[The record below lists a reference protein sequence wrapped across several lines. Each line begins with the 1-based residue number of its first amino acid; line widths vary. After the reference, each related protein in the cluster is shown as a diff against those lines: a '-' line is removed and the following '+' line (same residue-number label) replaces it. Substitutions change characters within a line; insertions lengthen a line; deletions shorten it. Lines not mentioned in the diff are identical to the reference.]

1 MKNIKKPIT
10 WILAIALLG
19 YLAISNINSDKSVF
33 NFGSN
38 YKYETVEKDPLN
50 TLIYTLDNG
59 LKVYMSVNTDE
70 PRIQTNIAV
79 NTGSKHDPADAT
91 GLAHYLEHML
101 FKGTSEMGSINWK
114 EEQKLLKQISDLF
127 EKRRG
132 TIDEDARKT
141 IYHQI
146 DSISLLA
153 AQYAVPNEYDKM
165 ISSLG
170 AKGTNAYTSLER
182 TVYINDIPSNEFEK
196 WLIIESE
203 RFSELVLRLFH
214 TELEV
219 VYEEFNRSRDNDYR
233 LSYET
238 MNKSLHKKHPYG
250 TQTTLGTSEH
260 LKNPSMEKIHEYFNE
275 RYVPNNI
282 AIVLAGD
289 LNPDKT
295 IDLIE
300 KYFGHYKA
308 KEVPEFIP
316 PIEDPIIEPEIINV
330 QGSDAEWV
338 DIGFRLPGIDHEDTY
353 ILPFMDGLLAN
364 RQAAGL
370 IDLNLVKGQKI
381 LSGYS
386 SYSIYKDYSKF
397 NLHAEP
403 REGQSLEDAKTLLL
417 AELEKIKKGEFEDW
431 MLSAVIKN
439 FKLNDLRSNEYND
452 SRASKM
458 TDAFIMK
465 QDWSVIVNENDKL
478 STLTK
483 QDVIDFA
490 NKYFGNNYIVV
501 NKLTGD
507 RNRIKVEKPEISTM
521 PLNRDTLSTFNSS
534 YEIVENDPLKIVYTL
549 DNGLKI
555 AMSISPFASKFKK
568 MKYSRLTPVYNNYKS
583 DINESQLNSGI
594 PFYYV
599 NNTTNEVF
607 SLSYILDMGEF
618 SDQEMALA
626 VEYLQYLGT
635 DKYTAND
642 IEKEMFKLGLS
653 YSIYAAE
660 ERVYVNLSGLEESLE
675 QGIVMFEHILANAQ
689 SDQKAYD
696 NMISDILK
704 ERKDN
709 KLSKGVISSGMR
721 AYAKYG
727 EDSPFK
733 HMISSESLQTMD
745 IESLASKIKELTSF
759 EHYVYYYGRKEVEE
773 VKGLLEQ
780 YHKVPQEF
788 KSLIEPKE
796 FAELDNEKNIVY
808 FTDYDMVQS
817 EITMMSKV
825 SSYNKDLIPSARIF
839 NEYFGS
845 GLSSIVFQEIRE
857 SNALAYSAYSYFT
870 SPWKRDKSHYVQAY
884 LGTQVDKLGDA
895 TDALLELMNNMP
907 EVEKQFVGA
916 KVAALKKIETSRTK
930 RSSLFWSYLSAKEM
944 GRDYD
949 INKDIYPALQKITLQ
964 DLSLFFDN
972 NIKARDYT
980 FTVIGNKELVD
991 HDVLKDL
998 GEYKELTL
1006 EDIFG
1011 Y

>member
-1 MKNIKKPIT
+1 MKNMKKPIT

-38 YKYETVEKDPLN
+38 YKTEYDTVENDPLN

-79 NTGSKHDPADAT
+79 NTGSKQDPADAT

-101 FKGTSEMGSINWK
+101 FKGTSEISTINWK
-114 EEQKLLKQISDLF
+114 EEQELLKQISDLY

-132 TIDEDARKT
+132 TIDDDERKT

-170 AKGTNAYTSLER
+170 AKGTNAHTWLEE
-182 TVYINDIPSNEFEK
+182 TVYKNDIPSNEFEK
-196 WLIIESE
+196 WLSIESE

-214 TELEV
+214 TELET
-219 VYEEFNRSRDNDYR
+219 VYEEFNRAQDNDWR
-233 LSYET
+233 LSHYT
-238 MNKSLHKKHPYG
+238 MMKALFKKHSYG

-275 RYVPNNI
+275 RYVPNNM
-282 AIVLAGD
+282 AIILAGD

-295 IDLIE
+295 IDLIK

-308 KEVPEFIP
+308 KEVPGFIP
-316 PIEDPIIEPEIINV
+316 AIEDPILEPEIINIH
-330 QGSDAEWV
+330 GADAEWV
-338 DIGFRLPGIDHEDTY
+338 DIGFRVPGIDHEDTY
-353 ILPFMDGLLAN
+353 ILPLMDGLLAN
-364 RQAAGL
+364 GQAGL

-386 SYSIYKDYSKF
+386 SYSIHKDYSQF

-403 REGQSLEDAKTLLL
+403 REGQTLVEAKELLL
-417 AELEKIKKGEFEDW
+417 TELDKIKNGEFDDW
-431 MLSAVIKN
+431 MLPAVIKN
-439 FKLNDLRSNEYND
+439 FKLNDLKSNEYNG
-452 SRASKM
+452 SRVSKM
-458 TDAFIMK
+458 MRAFIMQ
-465 QDWSVIVNENDKL
+465 QDWSTIVNKNHKL

-483 QDVIDFA
+483 QDIIDFA

-507 RNRIKVEKPEISTM
+507 RNSIKVEKPEISSV
-521 PLNRDTLSTFNSS
+521 PLNRDTLS
-534 YEIVENDPLKIVYTL
+534 
-549 DNGLKI
+549 
-555 AMSISPFASKFKK
+555 AFAAKFEK
-568 MKYSRLTPVYNNYKS
+568 MKSSRLTPVYNNYKS
-583 DINESQLNSGI
+583 DINETKLTNSL

-599 NNTTNEVF
+599 KNTTNEVF

-653 YSIYAAE
+653 YSVYAAE
-660 ERVYVNLSGLEESLE
+660 ERVYVSLSGLEESLE
-675 QGIVMFEHILANAQ
+675 QGIVIFEHILANVK

-696 NMISDILK
+696 NMVLDILK
-704 ERKDN
+704 GRDDN
-709 KLSKGVISSGMR
+709 KLSKGYIAYGMKE
-721 AYAKYG
+721 YGKYG
-727 EDSPFK
+727 KNSPFK
-733 HMISSESLQTMD
+733 HIIRTEDLYLISVEDLIT
-745 IESLASKIKELTSF
+745 KIKELTSF
-759 EHYVYYYGRKEVEE
+759 EHYIYYYGRKEVEE
-773 VKGLLEQ
+773 VKGLLER
-780 YHKVPQEF
+780 YHKVPKEF
-788 KSLIEPKE
+788 KPLINPKE
-796 FAELDNEKNIVY
+796 FAELDNEKNIIY

-817 EITMMSKV
+817 EITMMSKI
-825 SSYNKDLIPSARIF
+825 SSYNKDLIPPARIF

-857 SNALAYSAYSYFT
+857 SKALAYSAYSYFT

-895 TDALLELMNNMP
+895 TGALLELMNNMP
-907 EVEKQFVGA
+907 EVEKQFEGA